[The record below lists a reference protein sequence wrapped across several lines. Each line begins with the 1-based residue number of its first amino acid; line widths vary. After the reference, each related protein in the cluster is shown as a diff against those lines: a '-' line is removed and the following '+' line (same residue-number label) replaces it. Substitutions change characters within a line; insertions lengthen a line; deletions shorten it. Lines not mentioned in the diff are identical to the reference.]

1 MFGEYAPLSRVSC
14 ALTLCLEIRDA
25 PFDIWGGGGGL
36 EFLLLAKNF
45 FFYLRWKTSYFFGDQ
60 RPTILC
66 FVEEM
71 VRPLCCM
78 ELNKKVRQVFRVAGS
93 IYLVKCYLVCFK

>member
-1 MFGEYAPLSRVSC
+1 MLHCLVSLALSHCVWRLGTHHLISGE
-14 ALTLCLEIRDA
+14 
-25 PFDIWGGGGGL
+25 GGGGARI
-36 EFLLLAKNF
+36 FVACKF

-60 RPTILC
+60 RPAIVC

-78 ELNKKVRQVFRVAGS
+78 ELNKKVRQVFRVAGL